1 MTLLRGILA
10 CSRYGVLVAL
20 VSLCVFSGVAV
31 AATRGESAGTTF
43 RVTLKATLTKDWN
56 YVLEGE
62 KNGCPSRTHVQG
74 RRVVTLRST
83 RPTFV
88 AVTFVGRRAR
98 YSPAVVRFIG
108 GTAAQTGAVRTEEGQ
123 PPSCVLRS
131 VRQDCLRPR
140 RLLAGQAVRFFRS
153 RKNEISFARTRDF
166 AATFPTACPPQTA
179 PVRAERPD
187 LNMAEGEILESAF
200 RDTRIRSQTA
210 SARAVE
216 TTDFEGDGD
225 GDGKVVV
232 RVSWE
237 LTFARVR

>member
-1 MTLLRGILA
+1 MTPLRGILT
-10 CSRYGVLVAL
+10 CSRYGVLAAL
-20 VSLCVFSGVAV
+20 VSVCVFSGVAV
-31 AATRGESAGTTF
+31 AATRGEPAGTTF

-62 KNGCPSRTHVQG
+62 KNGCPSRAHVQG

-83 RPTFV
+83 RPTRV
-88 AVTFVGRRAR
+88 AVNFVGRRAR

-108 GTAAQTGAVRTEEGQ
+108 ATAAQTGAVRTDEGQ

-140 RLLAGQAVRFFRS
+140 RSLAGQAVRFFRS
-153 RKNEISFARTRDF
+153 RRNEISFARTRDF
-166 AATFPTACPPQTA
+166 AATFPTTCPPQTP

-187 LNMAEGEILESAF
+187 LNMAEGEISEAAF
-200 RDTRIRSQTA
+200 RDARIRSQTA
-210 SARAVE
+210 FGRAVE
-216 TTDFEGDGD
+216 TTDFEGEGE

-237 LTFARVR
+237 LTFTRAS